1 MRSVGLPGIPVWQSK
16 APEPPLTTGA
26 LGLSPEEAAKLS
38 KTVLV
43 EPAAPPSRATGY
55 RFYAK
60 GQEHCQDD
68 LRKLL
73 ADRAQRNETG
83 PRPYCTDN
91 PTAPGAKGSALIL

>member
-1 MRSVGLPGIPVWQSK
+1 MPIWQSK

-38 KTVLV
+38 KTVMV
-43 EPAAPPSRATGY
+43 EPAIPPARATRY

-60 GQEHCQDD
+60 GQNHCQDD
-68 LRKLL
+68 LKKLL

-83 PRPYCTDN
+83 PQPYCTDN
-91 PTAPGAKGSALIL
+91 PTAPPTKGSALIL